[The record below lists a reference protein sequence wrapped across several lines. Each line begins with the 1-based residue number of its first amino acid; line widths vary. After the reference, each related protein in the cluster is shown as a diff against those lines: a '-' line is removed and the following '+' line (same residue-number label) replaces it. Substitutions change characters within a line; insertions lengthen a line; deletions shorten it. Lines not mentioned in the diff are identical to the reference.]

1 MEGALDAGFEAGAE
15 VGAASGGL
23 GVFPAHLQRALRDA
37 PFSDLTYPDWEY
49 PGLLVKGS

>member
-1 MEGALDAGFEAGAE
+1 MEGSLDIGFEAGAE
-15 VGAASGGL
+15 VGATTCGL
-23 GVFPAHLQRALRDA
+23 CVFPAYLQCALRDA

>member
-23 GVFPAHLQRALRDA
+23 GVFPAYLYRALRDA
-37 PFSDLTYPDWEY
+37 PFSDLIYPDWEY